1 MELVLNNSA
10 AATSDNYYKY
20 LLGCITFFFTKNA
33 LLIFSPIRTM
43 LEAIKLIFIFYRSL
57 ICKSSVCNIFD
68 KILSINLL
76 FLLST
81 YIVPIRL
88 GMIKYEAMFH

>member
-1 MELVLNNSA
+1 
-10 AATSDNYYKY
+10 
-20 LLGCITFFFTKNA
+20 
-33 LLIFSPIRTM
+33 M

-88 GMIKYEAMFH
+88 GMIKYEAMFHWCPFIYQYMSNLYVYICLMFWLTNLYVYFG